1 MIRLCLA
8 HNKQSID
15 GNSNNEDAFTTH
27 DATVPL
33 SWICFLSRPQGRF
46 NRLLSQVIPS
56 SITQTNLSQPSP
68 VSAPFWASEIQD
80 WRGRK
85 SQVLGVAVPYSILLR
100 LALHSILGASSKYL
114 HQGAVTSLL
123 ICSFH
128 ACRQGPGNTG
138 VKDTESLPSGSSCS
152 SEGKRW

>member
-15 GNSNNEDAFTTH
+15 GNSDNEDAFTTH

-33 SWICFLSRPQGRF
+33 SWVCFPSRPQGRF

-56 SITQTNLSQPSP
+56 FIIQTNLSQLSS
-68 VSAPFWASEIQD
+68 VSGLLWALGIQKD
-80 WRGRK
+80 QRGRK
-85 SQVLGVAVPYSILLR
+85 LRVQGIAVPYSILLR
-100 LALHSILGASSKYL
+100 LALHSILEASSENL
-114 HQGAVTSLL
+114 HQGAVASPL

-128 ACRQGPGNTG
+128 ACI
-138 VKDTESLPSGSSCS
+138 KHSL
-152 SEGKRW
+152 